1 MKDLI
6 YVTIWQLLLL
16 LLLITKDKNDGEKKL
31 FKEQKWKAVDVLI
44 IVFSINI
51 FVYIVYFLS
60 QVHTMYSILNVSR
73 PFLIHL
79 FILLLLVAFFRFRF
93 KQSLRVLGFTKNNLR
108 KIIGLGVAVAI
119 INYFSFTVL
128 YFLIG
133 EPGTYGLDT
142 IEELKSIEGLTDYML
157 YIFTDII
164 FVPLVEEGFFRG
176 ILYSPYRKKY
186 GSFKAIIITA
196 LFFSMSHLG
205 VGALPFIIGG
215 VLKGA
220 LYEKTESLISPI
232 VAHSTYNLITFLT
245 VIYLLK

>member
-1 MKDLI
+1 M
-6 YVTIWQLLLL
+6 LL
-16 LLLITKDKNDGEKKL
+16 LLLIAKDKNDGEREL

-60 QVHTMYSILNVSR
+60 RVHTMHSILNVSR
-73 PFLIHL
+73 PFLVHL
-79 FILLLLVAFFRFRF
+79 FVLLLIVAFFRFRF
-93 KQSLRVLGFTKNNLR
+93 KQSLRVLGFTKNKLK

-128 YFLIG
+128 YLLIG
-133 EPGTYGLDT
+133 EPGTYGLQT
-142 IEELKSIEGLTDYML
+142 IEELKSLEGLTDYML

-164 FVPLVEEGFFRG
+164 FIPLVEEGFFRG

-205 VGALPFIIGG
+205 VGVLPFIIGG

-220 LYEKTESLISPI
+220 LYEKTESLIAPI
-232 VAHSTYNLITFLT
+232 VAHSTYNLFT
-245 VIYLLK
+245 VLAIIYLLK